1 MNKPHGGA
9 RKGSGRKKADS
20 ADKPAK
26 EALTMRVDPL
36 AAEKF
41 KALCAASKRS
51 QTAQFEAILSRED
64 RLAEKNAKMGLLL
77 NESELLIDE
86 LLESNTSGMLR
97 NKAQRFFNQHNEI
110 K

>member
-9 RKGSGRKKADS
+9 RKGSGRKKTE
-20 ADKPAK
+20 KPAK
-26 EALTMRVDPL
+26 EALTMRIDPL

-41 KALCAASKRS
+41 KALCAASNRS

-64 RLAEKNAKMGLLL
+64 RLAEKNAKNELLL
-77 NESELLIDE
+77 DDAELLIRD
-86 LLESNTSGMLR
+86 LIVYNTSGMLR
-97 NKAQRFFNQHNEI
+97 NRAQRFFNQYNEI